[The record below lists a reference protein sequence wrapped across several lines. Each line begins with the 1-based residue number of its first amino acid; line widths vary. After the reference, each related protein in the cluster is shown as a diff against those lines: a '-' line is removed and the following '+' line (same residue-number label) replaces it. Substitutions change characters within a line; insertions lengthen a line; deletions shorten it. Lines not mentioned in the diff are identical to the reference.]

1 MVTRDEIEAEA
12 AFIRHLIDMANP
24 TGGPH
29 TPTPW
34 QAKPAVAHSAP
45 PGEHAIVESG
55 GHIDWQIAVFQNE
68 ADRDLA
74 LYFVNAHAGMLA
86 LLRSHAEAFAF
97 IAKGTDDK
105 GLRDFA
111 NHMAELANIY
121 HAGFASMG
129 ATFAQAKAPD
139 AEPEHTYPSLH
150 DPRALGARPAIVAAF
165 AIMDLLK
172 PGAISHTARIYLAG
186 LIAGVIDSAYE
197 QGADGERLEF
207 DRSTNW
213 PRPT

>member
-12 AFIRHLIDMANP
+12 AYIRHLIDTANP
-24 TGGPH
+24 TGGQH

-34 QAKPAVAHSAP
+34 KKTPPSGYGVA
-45 PGEHAIVESG
+45 
-55 GHIDWQIAVFQNE
+55 DIATNDDNEALIASFWRE

-74 LYFVNAHAGMLA
+74 LYFVNAHAGMLG
-86 LLRSHAEAFAF
+86 LMRSHAEAFSF
-97 IAKGTDDK
+97 IAKGTTDK
-105 GLRDFA
+105 GLCDFV
-111 NHMAELANIY
+111 NHMAELASIY

-129 ATFAQAKAPD
+129 DTFAQGKALDP
-139 AEPEHTYPSLH
+139 EPEHTYPSLH

-197 QGADGERLEF
+197 QGADGKRLEF